1 MPITYFSSP
10 VVEYLLGI
18 KFGSEAVAILFQL
31 QSFHM
36 ILPTFSQNIFH
47 SLHVCSQLTVDLLGP
62 DDGARHWRQVSDVAH
77 LAGLALRVLHFELV
91 VQGLDV
97 IFHALDELRL
107 VLSNGAPDMGAH
119 KEGVEA
125 GENAEHLVGVLCSS
139 QLIAQAGGDPRLHAV
154 DAFIVALH
162 GSFPGLYTLLRN
174 IQAVHLFDVLI
185 GQIDLLNGV
194 GISSIEENCSNLHVL
209 RLNRLSSSMLR
220 YGRHLENISNRNRML
235 IHILPDF

>member
-1 MPITYFSSP
+1 MFTYFSSP
-10 VVEYLLGI
+10 VIKYLLGV
-18 KFGSEAVAILFQL
+18 KFGSEAIAILFQL

-62 DDGARHWRQVSDVAH
+62 DDGARHWWQVSDVAH

-107 VLSNGAPDMGAH
+107 VLSNGTPNMGAH
-119 KEGVEA
+119 EEGVEA
-125 GENAEHLVGVLCSS
+125 GENAEHLVGVLCGS

-154 DAFIVALH
+154 DAFVVALH
-162 GSFPGLYTLLRN
+162 GSFPGFYTLLRN
-174 IQAVHLFDVLI
+174 IQAIHLFHVLI
-185 GQIDLLNGV
+185 SQVDLLNGV
-194 GISSIEENCSNLHVL
+194 GISSIKENCSNLHVL
-209 RLNRLSSSMLR
+209 RLNRLSRSVLWYR
-220 YGRHLENISNRNRML
+220 RHLENILNRNQIF
-235 IHILPDF
+235 IHILTGF